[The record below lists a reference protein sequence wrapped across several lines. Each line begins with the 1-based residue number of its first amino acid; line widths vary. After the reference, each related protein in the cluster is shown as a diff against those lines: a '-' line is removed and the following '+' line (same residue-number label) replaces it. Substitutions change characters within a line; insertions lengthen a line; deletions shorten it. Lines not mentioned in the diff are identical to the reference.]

1 MIGPC
6 VISSKSST
14 AGAVLVAAEVVL
26 KALKH
31 VWVSLEPLHAPM
43 AVMGGLALAAW
54 RHVRATRDV
63 DLLIGVS
70 EEDLEPLL
78 SALTSA
84 GLSPKHQP
92 PLISVGSLQILQL
105 LYEPPGAYLD
115 LQVDLLLAQSEY
127 HKQALARRMPTRL
140 AALDLDFSVLACE
153 DLILHKLWAG
163 CLLDRADAAM
173 LLRANRPD
181 LNLED
186 LLGWTTT
193 LSLGAELAQVWED
206 DTDRE
211 IRANFDRL
219 VRATRTVVDPGVSF

>member
-6 VISSKSST
+6 FISSKSLT

-26 KALKH
+26 EALKH

-78 SALTSA
+78 ATLTSA
-84 GLSPKHQP
+84 GLRPKHQP
-92 PLISVGSLQILQL
+92 PWICVGSLQILQL

-115 LQVDLLLAQSEY
+115 
-127 HKQALARRMPTRL
+127 
-140 AALDLDFSVLACE
+140 
-153 DLILHKLWAG
+153 
-163 CLLDRADAAM
+163 
-173 LLRANRPD
+173 
-181 LNLED
+181 
-186 LLGWTTT
+186 
-193 LSLGAELAQVWED
+193 
-206 DTDRE
+206 
-211 IRANFDRL
+211 
-219 VRATRTVVDPGVSF
+219 

>member
-1 MIGPC
+1 
-6 VISSKSST
+6 
-14 AGAVLVAAEVVL
+14 
-26 KALKH
+26 
-31 VWVSLEPLHAPM
+31 M

>member
-1 MIGPC
+1 M
-6 VISSKSST
+6 
-14 AGAVLVAAEVVL
+14 AADAVL

-70 EEDLEPLL
+70 EEDLDPLL
-78 SALTSA
+78 STLTSA
-84 GLSPKHQP
+84 GLRPKHQP

-105 LYEPPGAYLD
+105 LYEPPGVYLD

-127 HKQALARRMPTRL
+127 HRQALARRMPTRL
-140 AALDLDFSVLACE
+140 AFLDLDLYVLACE
-153 DLILHKLWAG
+153 DLILHKLLAG
-163 CLLDRADAAM
+163 RLLDRADAAM
-173 LLRANRPD
+173 LLRANRVD
-181 LNLED
+181 LNLEY

-193 LSLGAELAQVWED
+193 LSLEAELAQVWEEAFPGEAMPE
-206 DTDRE
+206 TDGSR
-211 IRANFDRL
+211 
-219 VRATRTVVDPGVSF
+219 